1 MHLYDAIEEYNF
13 THGKHFDTATGQYDL
28 LMPHD
33 LGRPLTHE
41 EMDYN
46 FLYQKQTMNG
56 FRIFGSGTNYKLSA
70 TDLNKVLKFHQ
81 ITPADA
87 DYAIYTG
94 AGYVDNQFI
103 WIPVEMAAAAQP
115 AYVTLTANPTTINE
129 TGNSTVTFTL
139 NVVNVDDNT
148 TVDWSIAT
156 GSGITAGD
164 FVGGLTGTA
173 TINSNQATWTV
184 QAATDN
190 FTEGT
195 ESFTLTL
202 ASTDSAGNDTTTQTG
217 NALSATVAISDTSIT
232 PVYNSISSA
241 NSVNEG
247 ASITFTVNTSNFFQ
261 AATADWL
268 VDFANSTAT
277 SADFTGAT
285 SGTVNLD
292 ANGDGT
298 FSVAIANDL
307 INDNENFTVKLTGND
322 SNGINTNEISKTVTI
337 NNASFPTYTTF
348 TGPATRLEGQTATY
362 LLEGTNI
369 PAGTQVGYTITGV
382 DVADI
387 SLNSLTGFITMNN
400 FMSGQVGQLQF
411 SILED
416 YTVESDE
423 TMVITLN
430 NVDSAGNGTGL
441 TPTLSVSTVISDVA
455 PTYEILGP
463 SPISEG
469 ETQTYTFR
477 ASNMVAGTTVYW
489 ELRNFGN
496 SNSYTEF
503 ADDISTPRTGSGQV
517 QTVGNNV
524 ELDFDITVA
533 NDMTSSEGS
542 EYFKIVVW
550 DDASNY
556 ATGPNFD
563 GAVSGALA
571 TKDITISDLNPQWQ
585 ITTATDNQSEPGTL
599 SFNILTRYVMAGQN
613 YTWTAV
619 PHGGNPASG
628 ADFQG
633 GSFPSGSGTV
643 STFNNTLSVSGTF
656 TTEIIA
662 DNTTEG
668 TEQYRVELSD
678 QNGNVVATKV
688 INVTDDSQS
697 PAAQGYYFHGGN
709 QSYPFAQAADGLT
722 AANPGTLYYDD
733 GVGNAFAS
741 TTDLSVAMSY
751 IMDNMGTTYSPGNYT
766 VSSFSIPN
774 AGITALGSSDA
785 LNFGAMND
793 GGGEFYYI
801 ILPDGNVDLTSTNP
815 QHLVDG
821 GISTNAVQKASFTW
835 NSDTYWLYR
844 LGGGSQTGARTITF
858 SDND

>member
-13 THGKHFDTATGQYDL
+13 THGKHFDSATGQYDL

-56 FRIFGSGTNYKLSA
+56 FRIFGSGANYKLNA
-70 TDLNKVLKFHQ
+70 DDLDKVLKFHK
-81 ITPADA
+81 ISPSDE

-94 AGYVDNQFI
+94 AGYVDDQYI

-129 TGNSTVTFTL
+129 TGNSTVTYTL
-139 NVVNVDDNT
+139 NVVNVEDGT
-148 TVDWSIAT
+148 TIDWSIAT
-156 GSGITAGD
+156 GSGITAND

-173 TINSNQATWTV
+173 TINGNTATWTV
-184 QAATDN
+184 QAKADN

-202 ASTDSAGNDTTTQTG
+202 ATTDSAGNDTTTMSQDPQG
-217 NALSATVAISDTSIT
+217 NGGVPLSATVAISDTSYT
-232 PVYNSISSA
+232 PEYVSISSA

-247 ASITFTVNTSNFFQ
+247 AIINFTVNTNYFFQ
-261 AATADWL
+261 AATANWL

-277 SADFTGAT
+277 SADFVGAT

-292 ANGDGT
+292 ANGDGS
-298 FSVAIANDL
+298 FSVEIATDL

-337 NNASFPTYTTF
+337 SNAAFPTYTTF
-348 TGPATRLEGQTATY
+348 TGPSTITEGQTATY
-362 LLEGTNI
+362 TLSGSNI
-369 PAGTQVGYTITGV
+369 PNNTQVGYTITGSTGFSV
-382 DVADI
+382 DDI

-400 FMSGQVGQLQF
+400 NSGTLSF
-411 SILED
+411 SVLED

-423 TMVITLN
+423 TMTITLN
-430 NVDSAGNGTGL
+430 TQDEAQPPNTTGL
-441 TPTLSVSTVISDVA
+441 PMNVQTVISDAA
-455 PTYEILGP
+455 PTYQILGQ
-463 SPISEG
+463 SPITEG
-469 ETQTYTFR
+469 QTQTYTFR
-477 ASNMVAGTTVYW
+477 ASNMVPGTTVFW

-496 SNSYTEF
+496 SNFYTEF
-503 ADDISTPRTGSGQV
+503 ADDLSTPRTGSGQV
-517 QTVGNNV
+517 VQVGNNV
-524 ELDFDITVA
+524 ELDFDITVV

-585 ITTATDNQSEPGTL
+585 IAAQNNQAEPETVT
-599 SFNILTRYVMAGQN
+599 FTINTKWVMAGQT
-613 YTWTAV
+613 YTWEAV
-619 PHGGNPASG
+619 PHGANPADG

-643 STFNNTLSVSGTF
+643 STFNNTLSSSGTF
-656 TTEIIA
+656 TTSVIA

-668 TEQYRVELSD
+668 TQQYRIELSD

-688 INVTDDSQS
+688 INITDDSQA
-697 PAAQGYYFHGGN
+697 PAAQSYYFHLGAGGLPVAQNMITAPAN
-709 QSYPFAQAADGLT
+709 QFYMTGGAQPTSTPPFEEVWADMM
-722 AANPGTLYYDD
+722 ANPSSYTGGPNNMTPPQQVQLTTGTQFTIPAHGLANYYWL
-733 GVGNAFAS
+733 VVPS
-741 TTDLSVAMSY
+741 
-751 IMDNMGTTYSPGNYT
+751 
-766 VSSFSIPN
+766 N
-774 AGITALGSSDA
+774 AGV
-785 LNFGAMND
+785 
-793 GGGEFYYI
+793 
-801 ILPDGNVDLTSTNP
+801 PDLTVNAKLSLDGAP
-815 QHLVDG
+815 VDVCAEKLDFQYG
-821 GISTNAVQKASFTW
+821 GITHT
-835 NSDTYWLYR
+835 LYR
-844 LGGGSQTGARTITF
+844 LNSGTLAPSLLVEYI
-858 SDND
+858 

>member
-13 THGKHFDTATGQYDL
+13 THGKHFDSATGQYDL

-56 FRIFGSGTNYKLSA
+56 FRIFGSGANYKLNA
-70 TDLNKVLKFHQ
+70 DDLDKVLKFHK
-81 ITPADA
+81 ISPSDE

-94 AGYVDNQFI
+94 AGYVDDQYI

-129 TGNSTVTFTL
+129 TGNSTVTYTL
-139 NVVNVDDNT
+139 NVVNVDDGT
-148 TVDWSIAT
+148 TIDWSIAT

-232 PVYNSISSA
+232 PAYNSISGA

-247 ASITFTVNTSNFFQ
+247 TSMVFTVNTSNFFQ

-298 FSVAIANDL
+298 FSVSIASDL

-337 NNASFPTYTTF
+337 NNAAFPTYTSF

-369 PAGTQVGYTITGV
+369 PSGTQVGYTITGV

-387 SLNSLTGFITMNN
+387 SLNSLTGYITMND

-430 NVDSAGNGTGL
+430 NIDSAGNGTGL

-455 PTYEILGP
+455 PTYQILGQ
-463 SPISEG
+463 SPIVEG

-496 SNSYTEF
+496 SSFYTEF
-503 ADDISTPRTGSGQV
+503 ADDLSTPRTGSGQV

-524 ELDFDITVA
+524 ELDFDITVV

-585 ITTATDNQSEPGTL
+585 ITTASNNQSEPGTL
-599 SFNILTRYVMAGQN
+599 NFNILTRYVMAGQT

-619 PHGGNPASG
+619 PHGGNPADG

-643 STFNNTLSVSGTF
+643 STFNNSLSVSGTF
-656 TTEIIA
+656 TTEVIA

-668 TEQYRVELSD
+668 TQQYRIELSD

-688 INVTDDSQS
+688 INITDDSQQPNEEIHWLHWS
-697 PAAQGYYFHGGN
+697 SNAGYPSGASLIVEPSGGWYLNNNTQTSDFSAVWADMVANQGTANNVPVIETFQMLGSGLTQSSIPNGTIGFDAIGAANRYYIAIP
-709 QSYPFAQAADGLT
+709 QSIPGDPSSTALFQLPDSANADITFSGRMAFQISGVDYWLYDVGLT
-722 AANPGTLYYDD
+722 A
-733 GVGNAFAS
+733 
-741 TTDLSVAMSY
+741 SV
-751 IMDNMGTTYSPGNYT
+751 
-766 VSSFSIPN
+766 
-774 AGITALGSSDA
+774 DA
-785 LNFGAMND
+785 LNLN
-793 GGGEFYYI
+793 
-801 ILPDGNVDLTSTNP
+801 LK
-815 QHLVDG
+815 
-821 GISTNAVQKASFTW
+821 NA
-835 NSDTYWLYR
+835 
-844 LGGGSQTGARTITF
+844 
-858 SDND
+858 

>member
-232 PVYNSISSA
+232 PAYNSISGS

-247 ASITFTVNTSNFFQ
+247 TSMVFTVNTSNFFQ

-277 SADFTGAT
+277 SADFVGAT

-298 FSVAIANDL
+298 FSVSIASDL

-496 SNSYTEF
+496 PIFYTQL
-503 ADDISTPRTGSGQV
+503 DGSPDISTPRTGSGQV
-517 QTVGNNV
+517 VQVGNNV
-524 ELDFDITVA
+524 ELDFDIGIN
-533 NDMTSSEGS
+533 NDMSIAEGS

-556 ATGPNFD
+556 DTVSPFND
-563 GAVSGALA
+563 PVSGALA
-571 TKDITISDLNPQWQ
+571 EKDITITDLNPQWQ
-585 ITTATDNQSEPGTL
+585 ITTATNNQSEPGTL
-599 SFNILTRYVMAGQN
+599 SFNILTRYVMAGQT
-613 YTWTAV
+613 YTWAAS
-619 PHGGNPASG
+619 PNGGNPASG

-668 TEQYRVELSD
+668 TEQYKVELTN
-678 QNGNVVATKV
+678 QQGAVVATKI
-688 INVTDDSQS
+688 INVTDDSQTPQGEIHWLHWS
-697 PAAQGYYFHGGN
+697 SNSGYPSGSSLIVEPAGGWYLNNNTQTSDFSAVWADMVANQGTANNVPVIETFQMLGSGLTQSSIPNGTIGFDAIGAANRYYMAIP
-709 QSYPFAQAADGLT
+709 QSVSGDPSSTALFQLPDSANADIIFSGRIAFQISGVDYWLYDVGLT
-722 AANPGTLYYDD
+722 ASA
-733 GVGNAFAS
+733 
-741 TTDLSVAMSY
+741 
-751 IMDNMGTTYSPGNYT
+751 
-766 VSSFSIPN
+766 
-774 AGITALGSSDA
+774 DA
-785 LNFGAMND
+785 LNLN
-793 GGGEFYYI
+793 
-801 ILPDGNVDLTSTNP
+801 LK
-815 QHLVDG
+815 
-821 GISTNAVQKASFTW
+821 NA
-835 NSDTYWLYR
+835 
-844 LGGGSQTGARTITF
+844 
-858 SDND
+858 

>member
-13 THGKHFDTATGQYDL
+13 THGKHFDSATGQYDL

-56 FRIFGSGTNYKLSA
+56 FRIFGSGANYKLNVD
-70 TDLNKVLKFHQ
+70 DLDKVLKFHK
-81 ITPADA
+81 ISPSDE

-94 AGYVDNQFI
+94 AGYVDDQYI

-129 TGNSTVTFTL
+129 TGNSTVTYTL

-184 QAATDN
+184 QAAADN
-190 FTEGT
+190 FTEGL

-217 NALSATVAISDTSIT
+217 NALSATVAIADTSVT
-232 PVYNSISSA
+232 PTYNSISSA

-261 AATADWL
+261 TATADWL

-285 SGTVNLD
+285 TGTVNLD

-298 FSVAIANDL
+298 FSVAIASDL

-348 TGPATRLEGQTATY
+348 TGPATRLEGQNAQY
-362 LLEGTNI
+362 ALQGTNI
-369 PAGTQVGYTITGV
+369 PNGTQVGYTISSTNPDFTV
-382 DVADI
+382 DDI
-387 SLNSLTGFITMNN
+387 SLNSLTGFITMNSN
-400 FMSGQVGQLQF
+400 FGQLF
-411 SILED
+411 FGISED

-423 TMVITLN
+423 TFTVTLN
-430 NVDSAGNGTGL
+430 TQDSAGNATGL
-441 TPTLSVSTVISDVA
+441 PMNVQTVISDVA
-455 PTYEILGP
+455 PTYQILGQN
-463 SPISEG
+463 SITEG
-469 ETQTYTFR
+469 QTQSYTFR
-477 ASNMVAGTTVYW
+477 ASNMTPGTTVYW
-489 ELRNFGN
+489 ELRNYGN

-503 ADDISTPRTGSGQV
+503 ADDLSTPRTGSGQV

-524 ELDFDITVA
+524 ELDFDITAV
-533 NDMTSSEGS
+533 NDMASSEG
-542 EYFKIVVW
+542 ENFKIVVW
-550 DDASNY
+550 DDDSNY

-571 TKDITISDLNPQWQ
+571 TKDITITDQNPQWT
-585 ITTATDNQSEPGTL
+585 ITAQNNQAEPETIT
-599 SFNILTRYVMAGQN
+599 FTVNTRYVMAGQT
-613 YTWTAV
+613 YTWAASAN
-619 PHGGNPASG
+619 GSNPASG

-643 STFNNTLSVSGTF
+643 STFNNTLSPSGTF
-656 TTEIIA
+656 TTEVIA
-662 DNTTEG
+662 DNTTEQ
-668 TEQYRVELSD
+668 TEQYKIELSD

-688 INVTDDSQS
+688 INITDDSQT
-697 PAAQGYYFHGGN
+697 PAAQSYYFHLGAGGLPVAQNMITAPAN
-709 QSYPFAQAADGLT
+709 QFYMTGGAQPTSTPPFEEVWADMI
-722 AANPGTLYYDD
+722 ANPSSYTGGPNNMTPPQQVQLTTGTQFTIPAHGLANYYWL
-733 GVGNAFAS
+733 VVPS
-741 TTDLSVAMSY
+741 
-751 IMDNMGTTYSPGNYT
+751 
-766 VSSFSIPN
+766 N
-774 AGITALGSSDA
+774 AGV
-785 LNFGAMND
+785 
-793 GGGEFYYI
+793 
-801 ILPDGNVDLTSTNP
+801 PDLTVNAKLSLDGAP
-815 QHLVDG
+815 VDVCAEKLDFQYG
-821 GISTNAVQKASFTW
+821 GITHT
-835 NSDTYWLYR
+835 LYR
-844 LGGGSQTGARTITF
+844 LNSGTLAPSLLVEYI
-858 SDND
+858 

>member
-184 QAATDN
+184 QAAADN
-190 FTEGT
+190 FTEGP

-322 SNGINTNEISKTVTI
+322 SNGINTNEISKNVTI
-337 NNASFPTYTTF
+337 NNAVFPTYTTF
-348 TGPATRLEGQTATY
+348 TGPATRLEGQNAQY
-362 LLEGTNI
+362 ALQGTNI
-369 PAGTQVGYTITGV
+369 PNGTQVGYTITGV
-382 DVADI
+382 DLSDI
-387 SLNSLTGFITMNN
+387 SLSSLTGFITMNSN
-400 FMSGQVGQLQF
+400 FGQLF
-411 SILED
+411 FTCLED
-416 YTVESDE
+416 NTVDGPD
-423 TMVITLN
+423 TMVVTLN
-430 NVDSAGNGTGL
+430 NVDSAGNTTGL

-455 PTYEILGP
+455 PTYEILGQ
-463 SPISEG
+463 SPIIEG

-489 ELRNFGN
+489 ELRNFGD
-496 SNSYTEF
+496 SNFYTEF
-503 ADDISTPRTGSGQV
+503 ADDLSTPRTGSGQV

-524 ELDFDITVA
+524 ELDFDITVV

-585 ITTATDNQSEPGTL
+585 ITTATNNQSEPGTL
-599 SFNILTRYVMAGQN
+599 SFNILTRYVMAGQT
-613 YTWTAV
+613 YTWAAS
-619 PHGGNPASG
+619 PNGGNPASG

-668 TEQYRVELSD
+668 TEQYKVELTN
-678 QNGNVVATKV
+678 QQGAVVATKI
-688 INVTDDSQS
+688 INVTDDSQTPQGEIHWLHWS
-697 PAAQGYYFHGGN
+697 SNSGYPSGSSLIVEPAGGWYLNNNTQTSDFSAVWADMVANQGTANNVPVIENFQMLG
-709 QSYPFAQAADGLT
+709 SGLT
-722 AANPGTLYYDD
+722 Q
-733 GVGNAFAS
+733 S
-741 TTDLSVAMSY
+741 
-751 IMDNMGTTYSPGNYT
+751 
-766 VSSFSIPN
+766 SIPN
-774 AGITALGSSDA
+774 GTIGFNAIAAANRYYIAIPQSVSGDPSSTAL
-785 LNFGAMND
+785 FQ
-793 GGGEFYYI
+793 
-801 ILPDGNVDLTSTNP
+801 LPDSAVSYTHLTLP
-815 QHLVDG
+815 
-821 GISTNAVQKASFTW
+821 
-835 NSDTYWLYR
+835 
-844 LGGGSQTGARTITF
+844 TIC
-858 SDND
+858 SV

>member
-232 PVYNSISSA
+232 PAYNSISGA

-247 ASITFTVNTSNFFQ
+247 TSMVFTVNTSNFFQ

-277 SADFTGAT
+277 SADFVGAT

-298 FSVAIANDL
+298 FSVSIASDL

-337 NNASFPTYTTF
+337 SNAAFPTYTTF
-348 TGPATRLEGQTATY
+348 TGPSTITEGQTATY
-362 LLEGTNI
+362 TLSGSNI
-369 PAGTQVGYTITGV
+369 PNNTQVGYTITGSTGFSV
-382 DVADI
+382 DDI

-400 FMSGQVGQLQF
+400 NSGTLSF
-411 SILED
+411 SVLED

-423 TMVITLN
+423 TMTITLN
-430 NVDSAGNGTGL
+430 TQDEAQPPNTTGL
-441 TPTLSVSTVISDVA
+441 PMNVQTVISDAA
-455 PTYEILGP
+455 PTYQILGQ
-463 SPISEG
+463 SPITEG
-469 ETQTYTFR
+469 QTQTYTFR
-477 ASNMVAGTTVYW
+477 ASNMVPGTTVFW

-496 SNSYTEF
+496 SNFYTEF
-503 ADDISTPRTGSGQV
+503 ADDLSTPRTGSGQV
-517 QTVGNNV
+517 VQVGNNV
-524 ELDFDITVA
+524 ELDFDITVV

-585 ITTATDNQSEPGTL
+585 IAAQNNQAEPETVT
-599 SFNILTRYVMAGQN
+599 FTINTKWVMAGQT
-613 YTWTAV
+613 YTWEAV
-619 PHGGNPASG
+619 PHGANPADG

-643 STFNNTLSVSGTF
+643 STFNNTLSSSGTF
-656 TTEIIA
+656 TTSVIA

-668 TEQYRVELSD
+668 TQQYRIELSD

-688 INVTDDSQS
+688 INITDDSQA
-697 PAAQGYYFHGGN
+697 PAAQSYYFHLGAGGLPVAQNMITAPAN
-709 QSYPFAQAADGLT
+709 QFYMTGGAQPTSTPPFEEVWADMM
-722 AANPGTLYYDD
+722 ANPSSYTGGPNNMTPPQQVQLTTGTQFTIPAHGLANYYWL
-733 GVGNAFAS
+733 VVPS
-741 TTDLSVAMSY
+741 
-751 IMDNMGTTYSPGNYT
+751 
-766 VSSFSIPN
+766 N
-774 AGITALGSSDA
+774 AGV
-785 LNFGAMND
+785 
-793 GGGEFYYI
+793 
-801 ILPDGNVDLTSTNP
+801 PDLTVNAKLSLDGAP
-815 QHLVDG
+815 VDVCAEKLDFQYG
-821 GISTNAVQKASFTW
+821 GITHT
-835 NSDTYWLYR
+835 LYR
-844 LGGGSQTGARTITF
+844 LNSGTLAPSLLVEYI
-858 SDND
+858 

>member
-184 QAATDN
+184 QAAADN
-190 FTEGT
+190 FTEGP

-322 SNGINTNEISKTVTI
+322 SNGINTNEISKNVTI
-337 NNASFPTYTTF
+337 NNAVFPTYTTF
-348 TGPATRLEGQTATY
+348 TGPATRLEGQNAQY
-362 LLEGTNI
+362 ALQGTNI
-369 PAGTQVGYTITGV
+369 PNGTQVGYTITGV
-382 DVADI
+382 DLSDI
-387 SLNSLTGFITMNN
+387 SLSSLTGFITMNSN
-400 FMSGQVGQLQF
+400 FGQLF
-411 SILED
+411 FTCLED
-416 YTVESDE
+416 NTVDGPD
-423 TMVITLN
+423 TMVVTLN
-430 NVDSAGNGTGL
+430 NVDSAGNTTGL

-455 PTYEILGP
+455 PTYEILGQ
-463 SPISEG
+463 SPIIEG

-489 ELRNFGN
+489 ELRNFGD
-496 SNSYTEF
+496 SNFYTEF
-503 ADDISTPRTGSGQV
+503 ADDLSTPRTGSGQV

-524 ELDFDITVA
+524 ELDFDITVV

-585 ITTATDNQSEPGTL
+585 ITTATNNQSEPGTL
-599 SFNILTRYVMAGQN
+599 SFNILTRYVMAGQT
-613 YTWTAV
+613 YTWAAS
-619 PHGGNPASG
+619 PNGGNPASG

-668 TEQYRVELSD
+668 TEQYKVELTN
-678 QNGNVVATKV
+678 QQGAVVATKI
-688 INVTDDSQS
+688 INVTDDSQTPQGEIHWLHWS
-697 PAAQGYYFHGGN
+697 SNSGYPSGSSLIVEPAGGWYLNNNTQTSDFSAVWADMVANQGTANNVPVIENFQMLGSGLTQSSIPNGTIGFNAIAAANRYYIAIP
-709 QSYPFAQAADGLT
+709 QSVSGDPSSTALFQLPDSANADIIFSGRIAFQISGVDYWLYDVGLT
-722 AANPGTLYYDD
+722 ASA
-733 GVGNAFAS
+733 
-741 TTDLSVAMSY
+741 
-751 IMDNMGTTYSPGNYT
+751 
-766 VSSFSIPN
+766 
-774 AGITALGSSDA
+774 DA
-785 LNFGAMND
+785 LNLN
-793 GGGEFYYI
+793 
-801 ILPDGNVDLTSTNP
+801 LK
-815 QHLVDG
+815 
-821 GISTNAVQKASFTW
+821 NA
-835 NSDTYWLYR
+835 
-844 LGGGSQTGARTITF
+844 
-858 SDND
+858 

>member
-184 QAATDN
+184 QAAADN
-190 FTEGT
+190 FTEGP

-322 SNGINTNEISKTVTI
+322 SNGINTNEISKNVTI
-337 NNASFPTYTTF
+337 NNAVFPTYTTF
-348 TGPATRLEGQTATY
+348 TGPATRLEGQNAQY
-362 LLEGTNI
+362 ALQGTNI
-369 PAGTQVGYTITGV
+369 PNGTQVGYTITGV
-382 DVADI
+382 DLSDI
-387 SLNSLTGFITMNN
+387 SLSSLTGFITMNSN
-400 FMSGQVGQLQF
+400 FGQLF
-411 SILED
+411 FTCLED
-416 YTVESDE
+416 NTVDGPD
-423 TMVITLN
+423 TMVVTLN
-430 NVDSAGNGTGL
+430 NVDSAGNTTGL

-455 PTYEILGP
+455 PTYEILGQ
-463 SPISEG
+463 SPIIEG

-489 ELRNFGN
+489 ELRNFGD
-496 SNSYTEF
+496 SNFYTEF
-503 ADDISTPRTGSGQV
+503 ADDLSTPRTGSGQV

-585 ITTATDNQSEPGTL
+585 ITTATNNQSEPGTL
-599 SFNILTRYVMAGQN
+599 SFNILTRYVMAGQT
-613 YTWTAV
+613 YTWAAS
-619 PHGGNPASG
+619 PNGGNPASG

-668 TEQYRVELSD
+668 TEQYKVELTN
-678 QNGNVVATKV
+678 QQGAVVATKI
-688 INVTDDSQS
+688 INVTDDSQTPQGEIHWLHWS
-697 PAAQGYYFHGGN
+697 SNSGYPSGSSLIVEPAGGWYLNNNTQTSDFSAVWADMVANQGTANNVPVIENFQMLGSGLTQSSIPNGTIGFNAIAAANRYYIAIP
-709 QSYPFAQAADGLT
+709 QSVSGDPSSTALFQLPDSANADIIFSGRIAFQISGVDYWLYDVGLT
-722 AANPGTLYYDD
+722 ASA
-733 GVGNAFAS
+733 
-741 TTDLSVAMSY
+741 
-751 IMDNMGTTYSPGNYT
+751 
-766 VSSFSIPN
+766 
-774 AGITALGSSDA
+774 DA
-785 LNFGAMND
+785 LNLN
-793 GGGEFYYI
+793 
-801 ILPDGNVDLTSTNP
+801 LK
-815 QHLVDG
+815 
-821 GISTNAVQKASFTW
+821 NA
-835 NSDTYWLYR
+835 
-844 LGGGSQTGARTITF
+844 
-858 SDND
+858 

>member
-13 THGKHFDTATGQYDL
+13 THGKHFDSATGQYDL

-56 FRIFGSGTNYKLSA
+56 FRIFGSGANYKLNA
-70 TDLNKVLKFHQ
+70 DDLDKVLKFHK
-81 ITPADA
+81 ISPSDE

-94 AGYVDNQFI
+94 AGYVDDQYI

-129 TGNSTVTFTL
+129 TGNSTVTYTL
-139 NVVNVDDNT
+139 NVVNVDDGT
-148 TVDWSIAT
+148 TIDWSIAT

-232 PVYNSISSA
+232 PAYNSISGA

-247 ASITFTVNTSNFFQ
+247 TSMVFTVNTSNFFQ

-298 FSVAIANDL
+298 FSVAIASDL

-337 NNASFPTYTTF
+337 NNAAFPTYTSF

-369 PAGTQVGYTITGV
+369 PSGTQVGYTITGV

-387 SLNSLTGFITMNN
+387 SLNSLTGYITMND

-430 NVDSAGNGTGL
+430 NIDSAGNGTGL

-455 PTYEILGP
+455 PTYQILGQ
-463 SPISEG
+463 SPIVEG

-496 SNSYTEF
+496 SSFYTEF
-503 ADDISTPRTGSGQV
+503 ADDLSTPRTGSGQV

-524 ELDFDITVA
+524 ELDFDITVV

-585 ITTATDNQSEPGTL
+585 ITTASNNQSEPGTL
-599 SFNILTRYVMAGQN
+599 NFNILTRYVMAGQT

-619 PHGGNPASG
+619 PHGGNPADG

-643 STFNNTLSVSGTF
+643 STFNNSLSVSGTF
-656 TTEIIA
+656 TTEVIA

-668 TEQYRVELSD
+668 TQQYRIELSD

-688 INVTDDSQS
+688 INITDDSQQPNEEIHWLHWS
-697 PAAQGYYFHGGN
+697 SNAGYPSGASLIVEPSGGWYLNNNTQTSDFSAVWADMVANQGTANNVPVIETFQMLGSGLTQSSIPNGTIGFDAIGAANRYYIAIP
-709 QSYPFAQAADGLT
+709 QSISGDPSSTALFQLPDSANADITFSGRMAFQISGVDYWLYDVGLT
-722 AANPGTLYYDD
+722 A
-733 GVGNAFAS
+733 
-741 TTDLSVAMSY
+741 SV
-751 IMDNMGTTYSPGNYT
+751 
-766 VSSFSIPN
+766 
-774 AGITALGSSDA
+774 DA
-785 LNFGAMND
+785 LNLN
-793 GGGEFYYI
+793 
-801 ILPDGNVDLTSTNP
+801 LK
-815 QHLVDG
+815 
-821 GISTNAVQKASFTW
+821 NA
-835 NSDTYWLYR
+835 
-844 LGGGSQTGARTITF
+844 
-858 SDND
+858 